1 VSGPAPRGRV
11 AAAMYYA
18 TTGVTSAV
26 LTAEE
31 ALADWDDWDPGLRE
45 GDPETGFELYV
56 RSREFGFRFA
66 PATYTPLLGEG
77 GPCST
82 SR

>member
-1 VSGPAPRGRV
+1 
-11 AAAMYYA
+11 MYYA

-26 LTAEE
+26 LTAEQ

-45 GDPETGFELYV
+45 GDPETGFALYV

-66 PATYTPLLGEG
+66 PAAYTPIREGE